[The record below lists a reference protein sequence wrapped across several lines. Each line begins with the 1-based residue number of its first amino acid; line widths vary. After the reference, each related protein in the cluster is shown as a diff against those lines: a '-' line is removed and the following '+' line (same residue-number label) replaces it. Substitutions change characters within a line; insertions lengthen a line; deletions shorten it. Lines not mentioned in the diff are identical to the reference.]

1 MAVESQVAVL
11 EAAVAAEADSACRQD
26 GAVPVSTG
34 GIRTE
39 QSEVSD
45 HIKMAIVFFHKV
57 VFVRFNFFSILLL

>member
-45 HIKMAIVFFHKV
+45 HIKMAIVF
-57 VFVRFNFFSILLL
+57 S

>member
-45 HIKMAIVFFHKV
+45 HIKMAIVFFIKSSLLDST
-57 VFVRFNFFSILLL
+57 FFLF